1 MILLIFWGYSLRE
14 PFGDFIKRKLDF
26 SFVLIT
32 CGLPG
37 TWKTE
42 TAAEISKLRCIP
54 VFRSDLIRLEVLKN
68 EDIFDPKVASNMN
81 KRMAVYNEL
90 FNRAEKFVI
99 KNKKSVILDA
109 TFVTQKMRKN
119 AARIAANNDMVFT
132 ILQTSCSEKSS
143 LNRILKR
150 TKEKYESNALTEE
163 AYQHNK
169 KKFEP
174 ININN
179 IKNLFPNLSI
189 IHFIV
194 DTEYD
199 PPDKWYVIGLERV

>member
-1 MILLIFWGYSLRE
+1 LRE
-14 PFGDFIKRKLDF
+14 PFNDFIKRKLDF
-26 SFVLIT
+26 KIVLIT

-42 TAAEISKLRCIP
+42 TAAEVSKIKDIP
-54 VFRSDLIRLEVLKN
+54 VFRSDLIRLEILKN

-90 FNRAEKFVI
+90 FRRAEKFVI
-99 KNKKSVILDA
+99 NNKKSVILDA
-109 TFVTQKMRKN
+109 TFVAQNMRES
-119 AARIAANNDMVFT
+119 AAKIAANNDMVLA
-132 ILQTSCSEKSS
+132 ILQTSCSEQSS
-143 LNRILKR
+143 INRILRR

-174 ININN
+174 VNINN
-179 IKNLFPNLSI
+179 LKNLYPDLSI
-189 IHFIV
+189 IHFTV

-199 PPDKWYVIGLERV
+199 HPDKWYVIDLERT

>member
-1 MILLIFWGYSLRE
+1 MRE
-14 PFGDFIKRKLDF
+14 PFIKFIKNNL
-26 SFVLIT
+26 SSTFVLIT

-42 TAAEISKLRCIP
+42 TAAEISKITGYP
-54 VFRSDLIRLEVLKN
+54 IFRSDLVRLDVLKN
-68 EDIFDPKVASNMN
+68 DDIFDPKVASNMN

-90 FNRAEKFVI
+90 FRRAEEFVV

-109 TFVTQKMRKN
+109 TFVTKKMRES
-119 AARIAANNDMVFT
+119 AAKIAAKNNMLFV
-132 ILQTSCSEKSS
+132 ILQTSCSEKASIT
-143 LNRILKR
+143 RILRR

-169 KKFEP
+169 KKFESV
-174 ININN
+174 NLNHL
-179 IKNLFPNLSI
+179 KNLYPDIKI
-189 IHFIV
+189 IHFTV

-199 PPDKWYVIGLERV
+199 PPEKWHVIDLEQI

>member
-1 MILLIFWGYSLRE
+1 MRESFIEFIENKLI
-14 PFGDFIKRKLDF
+14 PP
-26 SFVLIT
+26 FVLIT

-42 TAAEISKLRCIP
+42 TAAEISKIKGYP
-54 VFRSDLIRLEVLKN
+54 IFRSDLVRLEVLKN

-90 FNRAEKFVI
+90 FRRAEKFVNN
-99 KNKKSVILDA
+99 NKKSVILDA
-109 TFVTQKMRKN
+109 TFVTQKMRESPAK
-119 AARIAANNDMVFT
+119 IAAKNNMSLV
-132 ILQTSCSEKSS
+132 ILQTSCSKKSS
-143 LNRILKR
+143 INRILKR

-174 ININN
+174 INLNHL
-179 IKNLFPNLSI
+179 KNLYPDINI
-189 IHFIV
+189 IHFTV

-199 PPDKWYVIGLERV
+199 PPEKWYVIDLEQK

>member
-1 MILLIFWGYSLRE
+1 MRESFIEFIENKLI
-14 PFGDFIKRKLDF
+14 PP
-26 SFVLIT
+26 FVLIT

-42 TAAEISKLRCIP
+42 TATEISKIKGYP
-54 VFRSDLIRLEVLKN
+54 IFRSDLVRLEVLKN

-90 FNRAEKFVI
+90 FRRAEEFVNN
-99 KNKKSVILDA
+99 NKKSVILDA
-109 TFVTQKMRKN
+109 TFVTQKMRESPAK
-119 AARIAANNDMVFT
+119 IAAKNNMSLV
-132 ILQTSCSEKSS
+132 ILQTSCSKKSS
-143 LNRILKR
+143 INRILKR

-174 ININN
+174 INLNHL
-179 IKNLFPNLSI
+179 KNLYPDINI
-189 IHFIV
+189 IHFTV

-199 PPDKWYVIGLERV
+199 PPEKWYVIDLEQK

>member
-1 MILLIFWGYSLRE
+1 MRESFIEFIENKLI
-14 PFGDFIKRKLDF
+14 PP
-26 SFVLIT
+26 FVLIT

-42 TAAEISKLRCIP
+42 TAAEISKIKGYP
-54 VFRSDLIRLEVLKN
+54 IFRSDLVRLEVLKN

-90 FNRAEKFVI
+90 FRRAEEFVNN
-99 KNKKSVILDA
+99 NKKSVILDA
-109 TFVTQKMRKN
+109 TFVTQKMRESPAK
-119 AARIAANNDMVFT
+119 IAAKNNMSLV
-132 ILQTSCSEKSS
+132 ILQTSCSKKSS
-143 LNRILKR
+143 INRILKR

-174 ININN
+174 INLNHL
-179 IKNLFPNLSI
+179 KNLYPDINI
-189 IHFIV
+189 IHFTV

-199 PPDKWYVIGLERV
+199 PPEKWYVIDLEQK

>member
-1 MILLIFWGYSLRE
+1 LRE
-14 PFGDFIKRKLDF
+14 SFIEFIENKLIPP
-26 SFVLIT
+26 FVLIT

-42 TAAEISKLRCIP
+42 TAAEISKIKGYP
-54 VFRSDLIRLEVLKN
+54 IFRSDLVRLEVLKN

-90 FNRAEKFVI
+90 FRRAEEFVNN
-99 KNKKSVILDA
+99 NKKSVILDA
-109 TFVTQKMRKN
+109 TFVTQKMRESPAK
-119 AARIAANNDMVFT
+119 IAAKNNMSLV
-132 ILQTSCSEKSS
+132 ILQTSCSKKSS
-143 LNRILKR
+143 INRILKR

-174 ININN
+174 INLNHL
-179 IKNLFPNLSI
+179 KNLYPDINI
-189 IHFIV
+189 IHFTV

-199 PPDKWYVIGLERV
+199 PPEKWYVIDLEQK